1 MGSGSLEKVV
11 NMSDME
17 FEMCPKLECHAD
29 LEMKEVFA
37 RKEHLL
43 TKLQSTSENTNYD
56 IDVIEE
62 LK

>member
-1 MGSGSLEKVV
+1 
-11 NMSDME
+11 MSDME
-17 FEMCPKLECHAD
+17 FEICPKFECLAD
-29 LEMKEVFA
+29 VEMKEALA

-43 TKLQSTSENTNYD
+43 TKLQSASEHPDYD